1 MRSAPCTS
9 PPPAARIRGKVRTG
23 CAACDCEPQPAGCKI
38 PGANMTAKERAR
50 QAGIRRN
57 PPSQTGTRK
66 HVPPY
71 GNARTIRRQRVP
83 DRRPLSRR
91 LAALHAFLEKKPRAA
106 ARQNAKSTSRI
117 LGARKRKRHP
127 ECARP
132 EQLPHISE
140 HRAVNGPA
148 TGTPSART
156 SGPNAEKALPA
167 TRLCRGKGLSETVF
181 YTAPIV
187 CPSRRA
193 DSPPRR
199 PCRSGKARS
208 ECRRRYYGTWPGRTR
223 CRSSCF
229 PTCGRSSGRPVR
241 PGR

>member
-1 MRSAPCTS
+1 MRGLRLR
-9 PPPAARIRGKVRTG
+9 AATG
-23 CAACDCEPQPAGCKI
+23 GCKI

-132 EQLPHISE
+132 EQLPHIPE
-140 HRAVNGPA
+140 CRPVNDPA
-148 TGTPSART
+148 TGTSSSRT
-156 SGPNAEKALPA
+156 SGPNAKKPFPRHSRVAGKA
-167 TRLCRGKGLSETVF
+167 
-181 YTAPIV
+181 
-187 CPSRRA
+187 SRRQFSTPLLSYVHLVEQIA
-193 DSPPRR
+193 APPTLSIRK
-199 PCRSGKARS
+199 S
-208 ECRRRYYGTWPGRTR
+208 T
-223 CRSSCF
+223 
-229 PTCGRSSGRPVR
+229 
-241 PGR
+241 

>member
-1 MRSAPCTS
+1 MRGLRLR
-9 PPPAARIRGKVRTG
+9 AATG
-23 CAACDCEPQPAGCKI
+23 GCKI

-71 GNARTIRRQRVP
+71 GNDRTIRTQRVP

-156 SGPNAEKALPA
+156 SGPNAK
-167 TRLCRGKGLSETVF
+167 S
-181 YTAPIV
+181 
-187 CPSRRA
+187 PSRDTVMSRE
-193 DSPPRR
+193 R
-199 PCRSGKARS
+199 PLGDGFLHRSYRMS
-208 ECRRRYYGTWPGRTR
+208 I
-223 CRSSCF
+223 SSS
-229 PTCGRSSGRPVR
+229 R
-241 PGR
+241 

>member
-1 MRSAPCTS
+1 MPTVESSTRSAPCTS
-9 PPPAARIRGKVRTG
+9 PPPAARIRGQGPNRIRGLRLRAATG
-23 CAACDCEPQPAGCKI
+23 GCKI
-38 PGANMTAKERAR
+38 PCANIIRYVKKHNRPHNPHILKSRRKNGPVRPES
-50 QAGIRRN
+50 AGILLR
-57 PPSQTGTRK
+57 QTGTRK

-71 GNARTIRRQRVP
+71 GNDRTIRTQRVP

-156 SGPNAEKALPA
+156 SGPNAK
-167 TRLCRGKGLSETVF
+167 S
-181 YTAPIV
+181 
-187 CPSRRA
+187 PSRDTVMSRE
-193 DSPPRR
+193 R
-199 PCRSGKARS
+199 PLGDGFLHRSYRMS
-208 ECRRRYYGTWPGRTR
+208 I
-223 CRSSCF
+223 SSS
-229 PTCGRSSGRPVR
+229 R
-241 PGR
+241 